1 MTRELIALIIAGI
14 CAVAIVEGCERAAER
29 RAQRRHLGAHVCDDR
44 RVVATFQGGDNEVG
58 DG

>member
-29 RAQRRHLGAHVCDDR
+29 RAQRRRQDHPS
-44 RVVATFQGGDNEVG
+44 GGRYE
-58 DG
+58 